1 MAEAREYMRTL
12 SQTYSNMTNKE
23 LNVIHEEY
31 LADQFELFKTN
42 PQGAIVDPEVKS
54 FFQRIID
61 FIKDLFLSYSKGD
74 LQGLF
79 NDIDSGKYRSAPI
92 QNNRFTVSALDSA
105 VLEQTGASTS
115 IAFAIRKGDPIPK
128 TRLLPRSEDS
138 KIYHI
143 NNYFTQQETELV
155 VGTITAR
162 FFEAQEELTKQ
173 KTDGKYNSNELLL
186 RIIDEYIEEQNP
198 AENGELIYAKP

>member
-1 MAEAREYMRTL
+1 M
-12 SQTYSNMTNKE
+12 
-23 LNVIHEEY
+23 
-31 LADQFELFKTN
+31 
-42 PQGAIVDPEVKS
+42 
-54 FFQRIID
+54 
-61 FIKDLFLSYSKGD
+61 
-74 LQGLF
+74 F

-115 IAFAIRKGDPIPK
+115 MAFAIRKGDPIPK

-162 FFEAQEELTKQ
+162 FFEAQEELTKA
-173 KTDGKYNSNELLL
+173 KDFDGKYNPNELLL

-198 AENGELIYAKP
+198 AREENGELIYAETLSDPQLDLLEERYEGLKTYKQDVKKSVADFLNLFDT